1 MERLVEEA
9 GRDTGLGEYLSK
21 FPARKRMTLSDIV
34 REIEESEGDL
44 NIPETLFLT
53 MSEFLK

>member
-1 MERLVEEA
+1 
-9 GRDTGLGEYLSK
+9 
-21 FPARKRMTLSDIV
+21 MTLSRIV